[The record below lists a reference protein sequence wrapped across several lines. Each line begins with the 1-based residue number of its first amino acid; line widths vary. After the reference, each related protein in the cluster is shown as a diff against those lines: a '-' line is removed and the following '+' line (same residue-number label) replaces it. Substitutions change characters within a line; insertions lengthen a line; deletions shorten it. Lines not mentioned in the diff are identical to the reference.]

1 MCQVNELCI
10 LNGRFGTDKNLGKN
24 TFGAVSTIDYAM
36 CTPDLF
42 AYINDFTVDIF
53 DRLLSDK
60 HCPIIVTINVDNTKI
75 VNQKPANTRDNI
87 TNPIVEKVKWD
98 DSKKMDY
105 KEGFDM
111 DKIHILDS
119 KIDTIVTNIVT
130 SGSMEEISKS
140 LNNILLEPAKS
151 TGMYK
156 LVKPSS
162 KPKNVKNNQPWF
174 NNACKISKKNY
185 WKHRKALSKTA
196 ITEDI
201 TLKNLGKQH
210 SKLIRQ
216 VKRKFDKEYNDRL
229 KYLKTFNNSE
239 YWRIINKGK
248 KKGKMGNITLNTTRE
263 HFSELN
269 RDSTN
274 TPENTIELQN
284 EGLNDTINVPFT
296 FEEISDHIK
305 SLKNNKS
312 PGIDHILNEFIK
324 HCPNELILV
333 IVKLFNV
340 ILDSGIIP
348 SEWTIGI
355 IKPLYKNKGDIN
367 DINNYRGITLL
378 SCLGKLFTS
387 VINTRLYAYLTNEN
401 ILGNEQV
408 GFRAKHST
416 LDHIFALHILI
427 NYYIAQKKQL
437 YCAFVDY
444 SKAFDFIDR
453 TYLWQKV
460 LDSNIDGKIFN
471 IIRNMYANAKSH
483 VSLNNELS
491 EAFPCQVGVRQ
502 GENLSPLLFAIFLND
517 FKTFL
522 SDKYEGLTK
531 VSTSILGELNI
542 YFKIFCL
549 LYADDTLVLA
559 ESDTQL
565 QKALDGL
572 HNYCNKW
579 SLKVNTDK
587 TKVIIFSAGKI
598 TRFKSFKFGENSI
611 DVVEDYVYLG
621 TKFMFNGKFHR
632 AMATQVL
639 QAKKSY
645 YSLLTKAK
653 KHNMDVD
660 VFIDLVE
667 KLVIPILLYGSEI
680 WGFSDLQQL
689 QVCLNNIMRKYLRLH
704 KTTPMCMIN
713 GELGLKEI
721 NEYIEN
727 RMLNF
732 WYNVATGDESK
743 ISTLLYKWIR
753 TLYDQNT
760 FKSDWLKHIKKSLD
774 HMGYSHLFNDI
785 YFVDKNHFKN
795 SIKLRLKDIYDQKW
809 AESVF
814 NNSVCLN
821 YRTMTTKKNLKKYLV
836 DLPSQY
842 MFALC
847 KFKCAN
853 HKLPIVTGRYN
864 GLPIDERTCTLCNTN
879 EIGDEFHYLYK
890 CVYFNDQRV
899 KYLKRYFYTHP
910 NMYKTE
916 KLFNVENK
924 KETLNLS
931 KFIYHIMQHFKRN

>member
-1 MCQVNELCI
+1 M
-10 LNGRFGTDKNLGKN
+10 
-24 TFGAVSTIDYAM
+24 
-36 CTPDLF
+36 
-42 AYINDFTVDIF
+42 
-53 DRLLSDK
+53 
-60 HCPIIVTINVDNTKI
+60 
-75 VNQKPANTRDNI
+75 
-87 TNPIVEKVKWD
+87 
-98 DSKKMDY
+98 
-105 KEGFDM
+105 
-111 DKIHILDS
+111 
-119 KIDTIVTNIVT
+119 
-130 SGSMEEISKS
+130 
-140 LNNILLEPAKS
+140 
-151 TGMYK
+151 
-156 LVKPSS
+156 
-162 KPKNVKNNQPWF
+162 
-174 NNACKISKKNY
+174 
-185 WKHRKALSKTA
+185 
-196 ITEDI
+196 
-201 TLKNLGKQH
+201 
-210 SKLIRQ
+210 
-216 VKRKFDKEYNDRL
+216 
-229 KYLKTFNNSE
+229 
-239 YWRIINKGK
+239 
-248 KKGKMGNITLNTTRE
+248 
-263 HFSELN
+263 
-269 RDSTN
+269 
-274 TPENTIELQN
+274 
-284 EGLNDTINVPFT
+284 
-296 FEEISDHIK
+296 
-305 SLKNNKS
+305 
-312 PGIDHILNEFIK
+312 
-324 HCPNELILV
+324 
-333 IVKLFNV
+333 
-340 ILDSGIIP
+340 
-348 SEWTIGI
+348 
-355 IKPLYKNKGDIN
+355 
-367 DINNYRGITLL
+367 
-378 SCLGKLFTS
+378 
-387 VINTRLYAYLTNEN
+387 YAYLTNEN

-444 SKAFDFIDR
+444 LKAFDFIDR

-760 FKSDWLKHIKKSLD
+760 F
-774 HMGYSHLFNDI
+774 N
-785 YFVDKNHFKN
+785 
-795 SIKLRLKDIYDQKW
+795 
-809 AESVF
+809 
-814 NNSVCLN
+814 VC
-821 YRTMTTKKNLKKYLV
+821 
-836 DLPSQY
+836 S
-842 MFALC
+842 
-847 KFKCAN
+847 
-853 HKLPIVTGRYN
+853 
-864 GLPIDERTCTLCNTN
+864 
-879 EIGDEFHYLYK
+879 
-890 CVYFNDQRV
+890 
-899 KYLKRYFYTHP
+899 
-910 NMYKTE
+910 
-916 KLFNVENK
+916 
-924 KETLNLS
+924 
-931 KFIYHIMQHFKRN
+931 